1 MSIAVLSWAFAH
13 SEAKLG
19 DRLVLFALADHAKDD
34 GTYAWPSVSTIARAA
49 RLSERQ
55 VQRCLRNLEE
65 MGEIELTGRSRAGTN
80 IYSVIGFVRAQ
91 GGDNLS
97 PPEATGGDIHDT
109 GGVTSTT
116 SGGDVGVTR
125 SVSTTTVRTTPV
137 LPPLSPRKRGAVPTD
152 RSREILAL
160 WNEIAGQH
168 LRAVQWLRKIEAR
181 CKTFPEL
188 GIADHERVIR
198 AAFAKPWWKGA
209 ATPNVVYGTDA
220 QFERSLLAVDQ
231 QTHRTKTEADARE
244 RIARVLARRAA

>member
-1 MSIAVLSWAFAH
+1 MSLQALAWAW
-13 SEAKLG
+13 ELEGLDPTEK
-19 DRLVLFALADHAKDD
+19 LVLLALADAHHEASNLCF
-34 GTYAWPSVSTIARAA
+34 PSRTTLCRRVGVHLDTVKRVLRRLEDKRLILRQPVFDAAGRQQTNRYVLVSYRGCVDA
-49 RLSERQ
+49 
-55 VQRCLRNLEE
+55 
-65 MGEIELTGRSRAGTN
+65 
-80 IYSVIGFVRAQ
+80 
-91 GGDNLS
+91 
-97 PPEATGGDIHDT
+97 PPEGAAGAPPEGCADAPQN
-109 GGVTSTT
+109 GKKEREEG
-116 SGGDVGVTR
+116 
-125 SVSTTTVRTTPV
+125 TP
-137 LPPLSPRKRGAVPTD
+137 PPLPPRKRGGEVTD
-152 RSREILAL
+152 RSREILAV

-231 QTHRTKTEADARE
+231 QTHRTKTEEDARE